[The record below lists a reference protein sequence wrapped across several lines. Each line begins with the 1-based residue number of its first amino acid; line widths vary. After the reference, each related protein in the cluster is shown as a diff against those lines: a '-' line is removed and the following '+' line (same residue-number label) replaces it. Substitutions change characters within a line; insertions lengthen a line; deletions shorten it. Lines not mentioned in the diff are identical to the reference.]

1 MLTTGDQF
9 GPQRPRPAI
18 GRVSR
23 HWWTALL
30 DGGEGYGMELSGV
43 GYPAVIVKDIE
54 ESLDFY
60 GKLGATVV
68 YSEPNRD
75 DPESVQALLYVG
87 GESYLM
93 LIGPTDPNLKL
104 AEASLGVGSMQ
115 YLTLRVSGEFM
126 DQAFFELSGAGL
138 HGSEEIRR
146 GYERLVF
153 LEDPNGVLL
162 LLVAWATEPPPG
174 MDRARVLSRAAQ
186 FREEAGASFL
196 EDEHVQRAIAELQA
210 TS

>member
-1 MLTTGDQF
+1 
-9 GPQRPRPAI
+9 
-18 GRVSR
+18 
-23 HWWTALL
+23 
-30 DGGEGYGMELSGV
+30 MELSGV
-43 GYPAVIVKDIE
+43 GYPAIIVKNIE

-60 GKLGATVV
+60 GKLGATVL

-75 DPESVQALLYVG
+75 DPESVQTLLHLG
-87 GESYLM
+87 GDNYLM

-115 YLTLRVSGEFM
+115 YLTLRVSSAFM
-126 DQAFFELSGAGL
+126 DQAFFDLSSAGL

-162 LLVAWATEPPPG
+162 LLVAWATEPPAG
-174 MDRARVLSRAAQ
+174 MDRARVLARAAQ
-186 FREEAGASFL
+186 FREEASAPFV
-196 EDEHVQRAIAELQA
+196 EDEHVRRAIAELEA